1 MIRKYNLKDMRLIY
15 LMIFS
20 IMFIASIAPVVL
32 PLPVLKWVQDFYNTL
47 QNGGTVSFA
56 TPARTF
62 GGVKDGSRVL
72 ILFSS
77 ETSSLWGDMSESTM
91 AVFRYLVQKHA
102 HLLIYCSSST
112 LQNILEIYVFPLIYG
127 SGNIRDHP
135 LYGTEVVFLGF
146 VSGGDALFEAWRT
159 SIRGFTPRDI
169 YNNLLSS
176 LTMMNNIDSTKTDI
190 DLIVGF
196 DARAVDSTFV
206 SRDNNL
212 VLLLG
217 GTDSAS
223 YLAYYYTAGF
233 VKGAIYGQNQG
244 AQFEILSGI
253 AGKAM
258 SYAENTLFLATAMTL
273 IIVGSNIQY
282 LRNRGGIKKQETGGL
297 S

>member
-1 MIRKYNLKDMRLIY
+1 MIRKYNFRDMRLIY
-15 LMIFS
+15 LMIFT
-20 IMFIASIAPVVL
+20 IMFISSIAPITL
-32 PLPVLKWVQDFYNTL
+32 PLPVLQWVRDFYNTL
-47 QNGGTVSFA
+47 ENGGTVSFA

-62 GGVKDGSRVL
+62 SGVHEGSRVL

-77 ETSSLWGDMSESTM
+77 ETSSLWGDVSESCM
-91 AVFRYLVQKHA
+91 AVFRYLVQKKA
-102 HLLIYCSSST
+102 HLLIFCSSST
-112 LQNILEIYVFPLIYG
+112 LQNILEIYVFPL
-127 SGNIRDHP
+127 
-135 LYGTEVVFLGF
+135 LYGAGDIRNVPSYGKEVVFLGF

-159 SIRGFTPRDI
+159 SIRGITPNDYYR
-169 YNNLLSS
+169 NPLSS
-176 LTMMNNIDSTKTDI
+176 MEMMNNIDSTKTDI

-206 SRDNNL
+206 TRDNNL
-212 VLLLG
+212 VLLVS

-244 AQFEILSGI
+244 AQFEILAGI

-258 SYAENTLFLATAMTL
+258 SYAQNTLILAVAMT
-273 IIVGSNIQY
+273 IIIIGSNIQY
-282 LRNRGGIKKQETGGL
+282 LRNQGMKKETGGV